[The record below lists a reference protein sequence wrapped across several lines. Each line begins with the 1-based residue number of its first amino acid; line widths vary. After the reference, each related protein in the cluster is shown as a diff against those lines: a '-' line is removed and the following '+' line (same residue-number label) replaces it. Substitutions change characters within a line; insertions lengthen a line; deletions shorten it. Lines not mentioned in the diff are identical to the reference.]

1 MEETLWLLAR
11 VLLACSAVLVLGRAL
26 RGPSAFDR
34 LFAIETFALVLVGWL
49 LLDARESDGRRYLD
63 AALGL
68 ALFSFVGTVFLAW
81 YLGRQS
87 GEGGSSR

>member
-1 MEETLWLLAR
+1 MEAAFLMIARILLIVTA
-11 VLLACSAVLVLGRAL
+11 LLVILRAL

-49 LLDARESDGRRYLD
+49 LLDARQASGRTYLD

-68 ALFSFVGTVFLAW
+68 ALFSFIGTVFLAW
-81 YLGRQS
+81 YLGR
-87 GEGGSSR
+87 EELRDE